1 VSRVARAL
9 LSLLARVLDCQRPLR
24 RAVTL
29 ERPLAAAP
37 VSLAFLTLCL
47 VASLLWAS
55 PGAGHRLAAACCAYR
70 GWRPGSWTGDGLRLA
85 DSAFLL
91 RRPGEV
97 IWTVAAT
104 FLVVAP
110 FEAMVGSRRMLLVAV
125 LGHVVPTLAVAVSGL
140 SQVTRLGGGGLDV
153 GSSAVVVALA
163 AGLAVRGR
171 SPAVAA
177 CLVLGQA
184 ADLVLDTPLGAAE
197 HLIAIGT
204 GALVAS
210 ALGAG
215 IRLTQLGPVD

>member
-1 VSRVARAL
+1 VS
-9 LSLLARVLDCQRPLR
+9 
-24 RAVTL
+24 
-29 ERPLAAAP
+29 
-37 VSLAFLTLCL
+37 
-47 VASLLWAS
+47 
-55 PGAGHRLAAACCAYR
+55 
-70 GWRPGSWTGDGLRLA
+70 
-85 DSAFLL
+85 
-91 RRPGEV
+91 
-97 IWTVAAT
+97 WTVAAT

-125 LGHVVPTLAVAVSGL
+125 LGHLVPTLAVAVSGL

-153 GSSAVVVALA
+153 GASAVVLA
-163 AGLAVRGR
+163 
-171 SPAVAA
+171 
-177 CLVLGQA
+177 QA